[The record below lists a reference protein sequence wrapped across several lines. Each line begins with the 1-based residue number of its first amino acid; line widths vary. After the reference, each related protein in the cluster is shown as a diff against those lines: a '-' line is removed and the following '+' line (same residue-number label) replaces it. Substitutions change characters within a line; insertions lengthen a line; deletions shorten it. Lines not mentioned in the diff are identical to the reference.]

1 MPRRGSVVP
10 QSNLE
15 SDAQYHLRMATAGR
29 VACVVLPR
37 VKNESN
43 ADFEERMAQQVK
55 SKSTVMPKAPEPP
68 KPKEPEDPEH
78 ADAEKEGEAPK
89 AEEGPKASVYAVS
102 SAAYSVDLEA
112 LNKVRAE
119 QAAKNP
125 ASTEERKARR
135 QATLKAVL
143 GSKGDD
149 EDDEPTGA
157 SALSKEEADKK
168 VQELVERRKEE
179 QAAREKAKEE
189 AKEAAKDPVNRGK
202 LEVDFAAIGF
212 MQFKKLL
219 ADRGAPKDALFG
231 CANKVALKE
240 LAMKESE
247 TCKLVV
253 V

>member
-10 QSNLE
+10 QSHLE
-15 SDAQYHLRMATAGR
+15 SDAQYALRMEVAGR

-37 VKNESN
+37 VKNESS
-43 ADFEERMAQQVK
+43 ADFDERMAQQAK
-55 SKSTVMPKAPEPP
+55 SKTTVMPRAPEPP
-68 KPKEPEDPEH
+68 KPKAPEEPEH
-78 ADAEKEGEAPK
+78 TDAEQEGEPSKAEEAPK
-89 AEEGPKASVYAVS
+89 ASAYAVS

-119 QAAKNP
+119 HAAKNP
-125 ASTEERKARR
+125 ASTQERKA
-135 QATLKAVL
+135 QAARARKAVL
-143 GSKGDD
+143 GLGDE

-157 SALSKEEADKK
+157 SSLSKEEADKK
-168 VQELVERRKEE
+168 VQELVERRREE
-179 QAAREKAKEE
+179 QLAREKAKAE
-189 AKEAAKDPVNRGK
+189 AEEAAKDPANRGK

-219 ADRGAPKDALFG
+219 ADRGAPKEALFS

-240 LAMKESE
+240 LAMKESD